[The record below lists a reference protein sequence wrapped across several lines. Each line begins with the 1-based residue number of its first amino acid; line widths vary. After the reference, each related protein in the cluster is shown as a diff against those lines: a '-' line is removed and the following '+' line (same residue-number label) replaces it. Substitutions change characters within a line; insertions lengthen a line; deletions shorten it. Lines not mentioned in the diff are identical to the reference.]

1 MKGKILSTAVAVF
14 RDERVKGTEHH
25 ACRGHKFSTDSQHGQ
40 SPAGSAN
47 IIMLTHHAAQW
58 AGVGSVFICAA
69 HTFPTHADMLKGTE
83 HHACRGHMFCVNS
96 HHCPSWEAMQ
106 TLIRSWLGLIS
117 PTAVVAW
124 QPGPWVSS
132 SPAGSLPPTLR
143 CSHIGCLGTHNNVH

>member
-1 MKGKILSTAVAVF
+1 MKGEILSTAVAVF

-96 HHCPSWEAMQ
+96 HRCPSWEAMQ
-106 TLIRSWLGLIS
+106 TLIRS
-117 PTAVVAW
+117 
-124 QPGPWVSS
+124 
-132 SPAGSLPPTLR
+132 
-143 CSHIGCLGTHNNVH
+143 